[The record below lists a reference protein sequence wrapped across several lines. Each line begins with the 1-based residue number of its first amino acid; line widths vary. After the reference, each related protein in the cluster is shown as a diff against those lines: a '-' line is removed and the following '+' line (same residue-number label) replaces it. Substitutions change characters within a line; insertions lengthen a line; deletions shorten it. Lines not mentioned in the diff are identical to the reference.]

1 MARSDTRPIIKMR
14 STSGTGF
21 IYVTRKN
28 KVNSREGLELNKYD
42 PVVQRHV
49 VFREERCGQR

>member
-1 MARSDTRPIIKMR
+1 MARDDTPPIIKMR

-28 KVNSREGLELNKYD
+28 KVNSREGLELNNYD
-42 PVVQRHV
+42 PVVRRHV
-49 VFREERCGQR
+49 VFREER

>member
-1 MARSDTRPIIKMR
+1 MARSDTRPIMR